1 MICHMYKE
9 KYTSD
14 THEQAE
20 PHPAH
25 TSTTQLLSNIDKQ
38 SLPVHDK
45 NQDWVQKKISTV
57 IPSKKVNFLQISILR
72 KDTCIFNILSS
83 KYNNRT
89 SNAKYAVYKQQST
102 TMHRSIAYQR
112 TPQKATHHTFPVFHD
127 ANSSKRVGQAYNNP
141 KSEPT
146 TRKKNVSASLENI
159 PHPLQN
165 YQGSD

>member
-45 NQDWVQKKISTV
+45 SQDWV
-57 IPSKKVNFLQISILR
+57 
-72 KDTCIFNILSS
+72 
-83 KYNNRT
+83 
-89 SNAKYAVYKQQST
+89 
-102 TMHRSIAYQR
+102 
-112 TPQKATHHTFPVFHD
+112 
-127 ANSSKRVGQAYNNP
+127 
-141 KSEPT
+141 
-146 TRKKNVSASLENI
+146 
-159 PHPLQN
+159 
-165 YQGSD
+165 